1 MVFLRT
7 ITPVVL
13 LAAGFAFSSPQLQA
27 QTPPVCQTNSDV
39 DGDGWGWENNR
50 SCRVA
55 STSGSPSPTGALCVD
70 SDGDGY
76 GWDGTATCLVSGSGG
91 NTSTGNNQCIDSDG
105 DGYGWDGTK
114 TCRVQTT
121 NATPQGDSGTG
132 LCLDPDG
139 DGYGWD
145 GTKTCRVQA
154 TNVTPQGGSGNN
166 SGACLDPDGDG
177 YGWDG
182 SRTCR
187 VQPTTPNPAPV
198 TTVSNNTCIDPDG
211 DGYGWDGTQTCVIT
225 VVIPPTDTSAIT
237 DVILMMGQSNALG
250 EDTQVDLSQDDVDP
264 RVIVWTQF
272 DDWQIGNLCTQK
284 WQKAWFPW
292 RGGTCS
298 NHPAF
303 QIAKHIVELDGSRR
317 VAVIPTGTAGKPI
330 RWWDANGIADLKV
343 NATVQTA
350 LNSLG
355 RSKVDLVA
363 WSQGEAD
370 HGNEVQWLIKLNDL
384 ISRIRNR
391 PWFDA
396 SQGQFIAQE
405 TKHSSVNLSVR
416 QLANDGDPL
425 TDWVQ
430 AADQPT
436 KDGVHWSA
444 PAIRTISERF
454 ARKYVN

>member
-1 MVFLRT
+1 MVLLRT
-7 ITPVVL
+7 ITPALLVL
-13 LAAGFAFSSPQLQA
+13 GICSILSSPLQA
-27 QTPPVCQTNSDV
+27 QNHPVCQTNSDI

-55 STSGSPSPTGALCVD
+55 SNPAQSGTLCIDSDGDGYGWDGSQTCIVSANTGSSNEATNNRCIDTDGDGFGWDGTRTCLVTPASNNTSANNNLCVD

-76 GWDGTATCLVSGSGG
+76 GWDGS
-91 NTSTGNNQCIDSDG
+91 Q
-105 DGYGWDGTK
+105 
-114 TCRVQTT
+114 TCRVE
-121 NATPQGDSGTG
+121 
-132 LCLDPDG
+132 
-139 DGYGWD
+139 
-145 GTKTCRVQA
+145 
-154 TNVTPQGGSGNN
+154 
-166 SGACLDPDGDG
+166 
-177 YGWDG
+177 
-182 SRTCR
+182 
-187 VQPTTPNPAPV
+187 PTASVSPAPV
-198 TTVSNNTCIDPDG
+198 INNDHECIDPDG
-211 DGYGWDGTQTCVIT
+211 DGFGWDGTQTCVIT
-225 VVIPPTDTSAIT
+225 VFIPPTDTSGIT

-250 EDTQVDLSQDDVDP
+250 EDTQVDLGQDSPDD

-292 RGGTCS
+292 RGGICS

-330 RWWDANGIADLKV
+330 RWWDANGIADLSV

-355 RSKVDLVA
+355 RSQVDLIA

-370 HGNEVQWLIKLNDL
+370 HGNEVTWLLKLNDL
-384 ISRIRNR
+384 ISRLRAR

-396 SQGQFIAQE
+396 SDGQFIAQE

-416 QLANDGDPL
+416 ELANDGDPL

-444 PAIRTISERF
+444 SAIRTISERF
-454 ARKYVN
+454 ARKYVF

>member
-1 MVFLRT
+1 MVLLRT
-7 ITPVVL
+7 ITPALLVL
-13 LAAGFAFSSPQLQA
+13 GICSVLSSPLQA
-27 QTPPVCQTNSDV
+27 QNHPVCQTNSDI

-55 STSGSPSPTGALCVD
+55 SNPAQSGTLCIDSDGDGYGWDGSQTCIVSANTGSSNEATNNRCIDTDGDGFGWDGTRTCLVTPASNNTSANNNLCVD

-76 GWDGTATCLVSGSGG
+76 GWDGSQTCLVQPSTAVNTQSGST
-91 NTSTGNNQCIDSDG
+91 NECIDSDG
-105 DGYGWDGTK
+105 DGYGWDGSQ
-114 TCRVQTT
+114 TCRVE
-121 NATPQGDSGTG
+121 
-132 LCLDPDG
+132 
-139 DGYGWD
+139 
-145 GTKTCRVQA
+145 
-154 TNVTPQGGSGNN
+154 
-166 SGACLDPDGDG
+166 
-177 YGWDG
+177 
-182 SRTCR
+182 
-187 VQPTTPNPAPV
+187 PTASVSPAPV
-198 TTVSNNTCIDPDG
+198 INNDHECIDPDG
-211 DGYGWDGTQTCVIT
+211 DGFGWDGTQTCVIT
-225 VVIPPTDTSAIT
+225 VFIPPTDTSGIT

-250 EDTQVDLSQDDVDP
+250 EDTQVDLGQDSPDD

-292 RGGTCS
+292 RGGICS

-330 RWWDANGIADLKV
+330 RWWDANGIADLSV

-355 RSKVDLVA
+355 RSQVDLIA

-370 HGNEVQWLIKLNDL
+370 HGNEVTWLLKLNDL
-384 ISRIRNR
+384 ISRLRAR

-396 SQGQFIAQE
+396 SDGRFIAQE

-416 QLANDGDPL
+416 ELANDGDPL

-430 AADQPT
+430 AADLPT

-444 PAIRTISERF
+444 SAIRTISERF
-454 ARKYVN
+454 ARKYVF